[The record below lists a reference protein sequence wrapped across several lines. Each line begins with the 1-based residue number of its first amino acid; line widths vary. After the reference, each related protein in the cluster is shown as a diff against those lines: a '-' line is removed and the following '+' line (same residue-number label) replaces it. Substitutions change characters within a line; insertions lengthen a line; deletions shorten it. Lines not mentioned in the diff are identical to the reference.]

1 MMITAKELKK
11 SRVYNDLRQYIEMYV
26 PEPQRA
32 AQLGLLVKRFLARA
46 NDEDLVYGDR
56 PNDVRNYALNNVFLW
71 ARAPEGDVFWYAIYF
86 KRPVENLNPCPIKR
100 GVAKVAVKKEAPKK
114 KVGWW

>member
-1 MMITAKELKK
+1 MITAKELKK
-11 SRVYNDLRQYIEMYV
+11 LHVYNDLRQYIEMYV

-46 NDEDLVYGDR
+46 NDEDLGYEGR
-56 PNDVRNYALNNVFLW
+56 PNDVRDYAVNNVFTW
-71 ARAPEGDVFWYAIYF
+71 VHTPEGTDYWYAIYF
-86 KRPVENLNPCPIKR
+86 KRPVNNLNPCPIKR
-100 GVAKVAVKKEAPKK
+100 GVAKVAVKKEVPKK